1 MVEIGKGMQ
10 RPGSVAIA
18 LSKYG
23 FGLVIIA
30 WLLADLVPRFF
41 QGESLSYLTT
51 GERWIPPDRSW
62 AYGYMAN
69 FMLRHTHG
77 CTALILVQ
85 TGALAWLIAASR
97 VFFTGISPRIY
108 GVTAILLALDPLL
121 EIYTRF
127 VMSDLLAAA
136 AFFATLLALFAL
148 LREEGAARKVW
159 FFVSLFI
166 VSTVA
171 AVFIRV
177 AYALVI
183 ELVVLLSGFLMS
195 RRLVRRQWLALAGAA
210 AGPVIAVALL
220 SAANSVVFGDRFQH
234 EPFINKLSGV
244 FLASIFAPALQMS
257 DFEAAGIPLTATE
270 FQRLDVTNYDRRLG
284 HAWAQSPDYLHQ
296 LIKDRLGVTEDYT
309 TEVDSKAARLVWS
322 AFKRNPIAVARVY
335 AWGAW
340 QYASPSGWRAG
351 VDVDLGLSRALPASF
366 VDFSNR
372 YSIWKIGS
380 ETTKIRSPLVRFYDA
395 TSYFYPL
402 LLLTGL
408 AAAGY
413 LMIVQ
418 VMRPAIAVLAAGLI
432 ADVATAPLYSAYAIG
447 RYVVA
452 AVIISYLLI
461 GLAIHAATARRGS
474 YRAMAERSRNAPVD
488 QAPSRARLL
497 PR

>member
-1 MVEIGKGMQ
+1 M
-10 RPGSVAIA
+10 
-18 LSKYG
+18 
-23 FGLVIIA
+23 
-30 WLLADLVPRFF
+30 
-41 QGESLSYLTT
+41 
-51 GERWIPPDRSW
+51 
-62 AYGYMAN
+62 
-69 FMLRHTHG
+69 
-77 CTALILVQ
+77 
-85 TGALAWLIAASR
+85 
-97 VFFTGISPRIY
+97 
-108 GVTAILLALDPLL
+108 
-121 EIYTRF
+121 
-127 VMSDLLAAA
+127 
-136 AFFATLLALFAL
+136 
-148 LREEGAARKVW
+148 
-159 FFVSLFI
+159 
-166 VSTVA
+166 
-171 AVFIRV
+171 
-177 AYALVI
+177 
-183 ELVVLLSGFLMS
+183 
-195 RRLVRRQWLALAGAA
+195 
-210 AGPVIAVALL
+210 
-220 SAANSVVFGDRFQH
+220 
-234 EPFINKLSGV
+234 
-244 FLASIFAPALQMS
+244 
-257 DFEAAGIPLTATE
+257 
-270 FQRLDVTNYDRRLG
+270 TNYDRRLG

-309 TEVDSKAARLVWS
+309 TEVNSTAARLVWS

-335 AWGAW
+335 ASGAW
-340 QYASPSGWRAG
+340 QYASPSGWHAG

-432 ADVATAPLYSAYAIG
+432 ADVATAPLHSAYAIG

-461 GLAIHAATARRGS
+461 GLAIQAATARRGS